1 MVNIQ
6 RLRENLRQAKPVH
19 ITKNGQVADGRGNQT
34 TLKPT
39 RFA

>member
-1 MVNIQ
+1 MDIG

-19 ITKNGQVADGRGNQT
+19 VKKNGQVADGRGNQT

>member
-1 MVNIQ
+1 MNVE
-6 RLRENLRQAKPVH
+6 RLRQNLRNSRPVH
-19 ITKNGQVADGRGNQT
+19 ITRDGRVADGRGNQT

>member
-1 MVNIQ
+1 MNVE
-6 RLRENLRQAKPVH
+6 RLRQNLRSSRPVH
-19 ITKNGQVADGRGNQT
+19 ITKNGQVADGSGNQT